1 MVERIQ
7 LKFYT
12 PDEVADLPEQDDP
25 SIKPGG
31 KFKRKAAF
39 AAIALAGLDVNQVYY
54 HIEEVPKY
62 ISVATMTVTPTG
74 KVNDGSTL
82 GELPTPPEEIPPTTH
97 SNPLGEL
104 KDCIWRAKE
113 YIQSLNDSSPSAS
126 NALNS
131 LNRASEIVD
140 QISRR
145 FQ

>member
-1 MVERIQ
+1 MVERRQ

-12 PDEVADLPEQDDP
+12 PDEVADLPEQGDP
-25 SIKPGG
+25 SIKPGD

-54 HIEEVPKY
+54 HIEEVPKH
-62 ISVATMTVTPTG
+62 IPIATTIVTPTG
-74 KVNDGSTL
+74 KLNDVSAL
-82 GELPTPPEEIPPTTH
+82 GELPPPPEEIPPTTH

-104 KDCIWRAKE
+104 KDCIWCAKE
-113 YIQSLNDSSPSAS
+113 YIESSNDSSPSAS

-131 LNRASEIVD
+131 LIRASDIVD

-145 FQ
+145 F

>member
-1 MVERIQ
+1 MIAKTP

-12 PDEVADLPEQDDP
+12 PDEVAGLPEHDDP
-25 SIKPGG
+25 SIKPGD
-31 KFKRKAAF
+31 KFKRKAAL
-39 AAIALAGLDVNQVYY
+39 ASIALAGLDVNQVYY

-62 ISVATMTVTPTG
+62 TSIATMIITPTE
-74 KVNDGSTL
+74 KINDGSTL

-104 KDCIWRAKE
+104 KDCIWRAEE
-113 YIQSLNDSSPSAS
+113 YIKSSNDSSPSAS

>member
-1 MVERIQ
+1 MVERKQ

-12 PDEVADLPEQDDP
+12 PDEVADLPEQGDP
-25 SIKPGG
+25 SINPGD

-54 HIEEVPKY
+54 HIEEVPKR
-62 ISVATMTVTPTG
+62 IPIATTIVTPTG
-74 KVNDGSTL
+74 KLNDVSAL
-82 GELPTPPEEIPPTTH
+82 GELPTPPEEIPPATH

-113 YIQSLNDSSPSAS
+113 YIQSSNDSSPSAS

-131 LNRASEIVD
+131 LIRASDIVD

-145 FQ
+145 F

>member
-1 MVERIQ
+1 MVERRQ

-12 PDEVADLPEQDDP
+12 PDEVADLHEQGDP
-25 SIKPGG
+25 SIKPGD
-31 KFKRKAAF
+31 KFKRKAEF

-54 HIEEVPKY
+54 HIEEVPKH
-62 ISVATMTVTPTG
+62 IPIATTIVTPTG
-74 KVNDGSTL
+74 KLNDVSAL

-113 YIQSLNDSSPSAS
+113 YIQSSNDSSPSAS

-131 LNRASEIVD
+131 LIRASDIVD

-145 FQ
+145 F

>member
-1 MVERIQ
+1 MVERQQ

-12 PDEVADLPEQDDP
+12 PDEVADLPEQGDP
-25 SIKPGG
+25 SIKPGD

-54 HIEEVPKY
+54 HIEEIPTH
-62 ISVATMTVTPTG
+62 IPVAATIITPTG
-74 KVNDGSTL
+74 KLGNSSTL
-82 GELPTPPEEIPPTTH
+82 GELAVPPPEAPVTTH
-97 SNPLGEL
+97 SDPLGEL

-113 YIQSLNDSSPSAS
+113 YIQSANDSSPSAS

-131 LNRASEIVD
+131 LIRASEIVD

-145 FQ
+145 F